1 MPVKKVQV
9 KEGNSLREFGRKA
22 VLAYVG
28 MFGIAT
34 DKLNEWFD
42 LFVERGEE
50 MEHDARKMM
59 RRNEKEV
66 RKLAADLQKQE
77 KAAVH
82 KAEKTVKKA
91 VKRAEAMV

>member
-1 MPVKKVQV
+1 MPVKKIQA
-9 KEGNSLREFGRKA
+9 KEANGLREFGRKA

-50 MEHDARKMM
+50 MEKDARKMM

-66 RKLAADLQKQE
+66 RKFAADLQKQE

-82 KAEKTVKKA
+82 KAEKTVRKA